1 MGSYIAT
8 NISPKIF
15 FTLIQDLFPY
25 LLFFICFQ
33 FIPALIRQTLS
44 MWFGINLAIL
54 SWRYCSILN
63 EWEIVL
69 RLFRL
74 LWLFDYTYL
83 GITELIIVFYHF
95 LTEVHKGIVC
105 LCLFLY
111 NIRCLTYLHQVCYLL
126 TLLRYFMMENLFLY
140 LKLLGIY
147 AIVSA

>member
-8 NISPKIF
+8 NTSPKIF
-15 FTLIQDLFPY
+15 FILIQVLFPY
-25 LLFFICFQ
+25 FLFFICFQ
-33 FIPALIRQTLS
+33 FIPALFRQTLS
-44 MWFGINLAIL
+44 MWFGINLVTL
-54 SWRYCSILN
+54 SWRCCSILN

-69 RLFRL
+69 CLFRL

-111 NIRCLTYLHQVCYLL
+111 NIRYPTYLHRVCYLL
-126 TLLRYFMMENLFLY
+126 NIVTLFYDRKF
-140 LKLLGIY
+140 IP
-147 AIVSA
+147 IV